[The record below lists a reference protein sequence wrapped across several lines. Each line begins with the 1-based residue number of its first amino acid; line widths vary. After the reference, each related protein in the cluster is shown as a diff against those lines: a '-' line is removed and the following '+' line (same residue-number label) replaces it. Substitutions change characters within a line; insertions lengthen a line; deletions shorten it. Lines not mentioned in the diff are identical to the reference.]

1 MSIFERMKQGATEAA
16 RKVEQTVEI
25 SKLKSQISTR
35 EKEIDRLYART
46 GKTVYDAYSRGD
58 LSRSETEVMDYC
70 EQLSDLHEDI
80 KLIQEKIT
88 NIKLEK
94 SCSACGKIVPVNA
107 RFCPDCGKKFP
118 EYDEKPQESTVG
130 EIRVL
135 CAVCGTENDIGA
147 RYCVECG
154 NELAPAAG
162 DRSKPNDPAGDPIV

>member
-25 SKLKSQISTR
+25 TKMKSQISTR

-46 GKTVYDAYSRGD
+46 GKAVYDAYARGD
-58 LSRSETEVMDYC
+58 LSRSETEVIDYC
-70 EQLSDLHEDI
+70 EQLSDLHQDI
-80 KLIQEKIT
+80 RLIQEKIT

-94 SCSACGKIVPVNA
+94 SCPDCGKAAPVNA

-118 EYDEKPQESTVG
+118 EDDEKPAESIVG

-135 CAVCGTENDIGA
+135 CSVCGTENDIAA

-154 NELAPAAG
+154 NELAPA
-162 DRSKPNDPAGDPIV
+162 DRSGSNNPPPADPLL